1 MGVRGVI
8 ANVRAKLVVIKILLS
23 ASIQCLPLGIAIPAI
38 IADARGARVEVFAE
52 RGPLDIDTGSVLG
65 HVFEE
70 SHETG
75 TTRLADALAESF
87 ELVPAGIPGVAKVR
101 APLVGIF
108 LGILL
113 SASIHCFP
121 LGIAIPAII
130 ADATGANAE
139 VFAERGPLDI
149 GTGSVLGHVFEEAHE
164 TGTTR
169 LADALAH
176 SFELLPAG
184 IPEVAKARATFGDI
198 LGILLNASR
207 KCTPHGIAIPAF
219 IADAQ
224 GARVEV
230 FAVRGLLDIG
240 TGSVLGHV
248 FAKAHE
254 TGTTRLADALAES
267 FELVPAGILIFVVCG
282 HEGAELA
289 AGEDIQR
296 LCAWARADSVGVV
309 CGHEGGD
316 LGAGE
321 DIHVPCAVGGCG
333 GCQEE
338 GESGGKG
345 VHVE

>member
-87 ELVPAGIPGVAKVR
+87 ELVPAGKPGVAKVR

-149 GTGSVLGHVFEEAHE
+149 GTGSVLGHVFEE
-164 TGTTR
+164 
-169 LADALAH
+169 
-176 SFELLPAG
+176 S
-184 IPEVAKARATFGDI
+184 
-198 LGILLNASR
+198 
-207 KCTPHGIAIPAF
+207 
-219 IADAQ
+219 
-224 GARVEV
+224 
-230 FAVRGLLDIG
+230 
-240 TGSVLGHV
+240 
-248 FAKAHE
+248 HE

-282 HEGAELA
+282 HEGTDLG